1 MFVNGCTH
9 CFGCVF
15 QHTDMVTQED
25 GTDFP
30 EQLGCLAG
38 RLEQYEDNGAEIEEA
53 YNEEQNY
60 YVIKNKL
67 CSMYRTKEWA
77 AKQKTISITEWEKL
91 AEKEIVGR
99 MVDVIVLANRWH
111 TKGEIDRFLMSL
123 SDHNGWGQIWGHPA
137 KVHLVVA
144 DEDCVPSDYIKLLSK
159 YDFKWK
165 FHHIVDLTMTY
176 GDMINRVGDKCDS
189 FYYAVFDPDFS
200 LPTNFVKKLFD
211 RTYRELKP
219 FSVAE
224 PIGIYSG
231 LIVQSKA
238 HRVVMGNGHEKS
250 AETKI
255 KELAEEQ
262 GLTHMV
268 IKSEDLLYGK

>member
-1 MFVNGCTH
+1 MMFIDGKTH

-15 QHTDMVTQED
+15 QHMGTVTQEN
-25 GTDFP
+25 GADFP
-30 EQLGCLAG
+30 EQIGCLAG
-38 RLEQYEDNGAEIEEA
+38 RLEQYEDNGVVLEEA

-60 YVIKNKL
+60 YVIPGRK
-67 CSMYRTKEWA
+67 CSMDRTIGWA
-77 AKQKTISITEWEKL
+77 ANQKITSIPEWIGL
-91 AEKEIVGR
+91 AEEEIMGR

-111 TKGEIDRFLMSL
+111 TKDEVDRFLTLLDNQS
-123 SDHNGWGQIWGHPA
+123 WGHPA

-144 DEDCVPSDYIKLLSK
+144 DENCVPSDYIKLLSK
-159 YDFKWK
+159 YNFKWK
-165 FHHIVDLTMTY
+165 FHHIVDLTMSY

-200 LPTNFVKKLFD
+200 LPTDFIKRIFE
-211 RTYRELKP
+211 RTYRQLKA

-238 HRVVMGNGHEKS
+238 HRRVQGNGHEKS

-255 KELAEEQ
+255 KELVKEQ
-262 GLTHMV
+262 ELPHMV
-268 IKSEDLLYGK
+268 IKCEDLLYG